1 MSTPTIFSIGHSS
14 YKPAFFTMSKT
25 IHSAE
30 YPLASSDWTNARFFG
45 SVRSFSS
52 TSTRKFSLRHIS
64 RLPDIRQFCRPPQR
78 LSCPTAGSPLPFP
91 LPGISG
97 STVSSPDNRTLPV
110 QGRKISL
117 PLWAFIVPAIGS
129 YNFKISMHRLPWRIL
144 STTFASLFP
153 VLRNLSAVSF
163 IFNIGA
169 QELSGRQPQEMYYA
183 GNYSD
188 YLYEPVTDTD
198 YSLNYYHPL

>member
-1 MSTPTIFSIGHSS
+1 MPDFSGPSGLFLRPVPENFLSGIFRGCQISGNFAGHRSGYLVLLLVLLCLS
-14 YKPAFFTMSKT
+14 RFLEFPAIYPRPAFLAIILAVAAFSFFT
-25 IHSAE
+25 
-30 YPLASSDWTNARFFG
+30 P
-45 SVRSFSS
+45 
-52 TSTRKFSLRHIS
+52 
-64 RLPDIRQFCRPPQR
+64 
-78 LSCPTAGSPLPFP
+78 
-91 LPGISG
+91 G

-183 GNYSD
+183 GKYSD

>member
-1 MSTPTIFSIGHSS
+1 
-14 YKPAFFTMSKT
+14 
-25 IHSAE
+25 
-30 YPLASSDWTNARFFG
+30 
-45 SVRSFSS
+45 
-52 TSTRKFSLRHIS
+52 
-64 RLPDIRQFCRPPQR
+64 
-78 LSCPTAGSPLPFP
+78 
-91 LPGISG
+91 
-97 STVSSPDNRTLPV
+97 
-110 QGRKISL
+110 
-117 PLWAFIVPAIGS
+117 
-129 YNFKISMHRLPWRIL
+129 MHRLPWRIL